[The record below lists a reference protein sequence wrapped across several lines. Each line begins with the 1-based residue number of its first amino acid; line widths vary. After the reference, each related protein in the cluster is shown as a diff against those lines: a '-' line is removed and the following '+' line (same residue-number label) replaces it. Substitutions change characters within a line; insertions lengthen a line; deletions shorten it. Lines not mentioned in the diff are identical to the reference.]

1 MSSAETN
8 WSGNYAYGATALH
21 RPRDVDELRR
31 LVSRA
36 DSLQV
41 LGTRHSFTS
50 IGDATGLIALDQLA
64 GATEITLDR
73 AAGTVAVG
81 PTVTY
86 ADLAAVLNQA
96 GLALANLASLPHI
109 SVVGAVTTASH
120 GSGDREGNLATSVV
134 GLQLATSTGDV
145 IDFTC
150 RDARFDG
157 VVVNLGKLGVVTRVS
172 LAVAPYYEL
181 RQDVYDGLEWERL
194 FEHFNE
200 ITAAGRSVSIFH
212 RFGERTR
219 EVWVKRAPGDVD
231 GPAGRAALFGAVAAR
246 EQRNPV
252 PGADPANSTAQL
264 GEPGPWSE
272 RLPHFRSGFTPS
284 SGEEI
289 QSEFFV
295 ARPDAVA
302 AIQALL
308 PLAAEIQP
316 LLLIAELRTVAA
328 DSLWLSPQYGRDSVG
343 LHFTWRRAQR
353 EVERAVAQVE
363 RALSPFGA
371 RPHWGK
377 LFTERAGA
385 MAPRYPRM
393 DDFRRLRAEL
403 DPRGVFTNEWA
414 RERLMGLAPRQR
426 V

>member
-1 MSSAETN
+1 MSTTETN
-8 WSGNYAYGATALH
+8 WSGNYSYGATALH

-31 LVSRA
+31 LVSKA
-36 DSLQV
+36 DSLQA

-50 IGDATGLIALDQLA
+50 IGDATGLIALDRLA

-73 AAGTVAVG
+73 SAGTVSVG

-86 ADLAAVLNQA
+86 AQLAVVLNQA

-120 GSGDREGNLATSVV
+120 GSGDRDGNLATSVV
-134 GLQLATSTGDV
+134 GLQLATSTGEV
-145 IDFTC
+145 IDFSC
-150 RDARFDG
+150 RDARFAG

-172 LAVAPYYEL
+172 LAVQPYYEL
-181 RQDVYDGLEWERL
+181 RQDVYDGLEWDRL
-194 FEHFNE
+194 FEHFDE

-212 RFGERTR
+212 CFGERIR
-219 EVWVKRAPGDVD
+219 EVWVKRAPGDVHR
-231 GPAGRAALFGAVAAR
+231 PAGRAALFGAAAAR

-252 PGADPANSTAQL
+252 PGADPASSTPQL

-295 ARPDAVA
+295 ARPDAVV
-302 AIQALL
+302 AIQTLL

-316 LLLIAELRTVAA
+316 LLLIAEVRTVAA
-328 DSLWLSPQYGRDSVG
+328 DSLWLSPQYGRDSVA
-343 LHFTWRRAQR
+343 LHFTWRRAQS
-353 EVERAVAQVE
+353 EVERAVAQIE
-363 RALSPFGA
+363 RTLSPFGA

-377 LFTERAGA
+377 LFTERVGA
-385 MAPRYPRM
+385 IAPRYPRM

-414 RERLMGLAPRQR
+414 HERLIRSTP
-426 V
+426 